1 MAKVTRAR
9 GVARERWVTVHPLV
23 VRITHWINAVALVCM
38 VMSGWQIY
46 NASPLLPFVFPPW
59 MTLGG
64 WLAGGIAWHFAAMW
78 LLVVN
83 GSVYVIYGIVGRHF
97 RRSFFPLSARSVWAD
112 FRGALSFRLYHTPGG
127 YNAVQKLL
135 YIVVLLIGLL
145 AVLSGLAMWKPVQL
159 WWLTA
164 ALGSYTSVRW
174 IHFVAMTGIVGF
186 VVIHLVLVAVVP
198 RTLPTMITGR
208 AHVPAAVEAHPDA

>member
-1 MAKVTRAR
+1 MNTSKAQGLPRQ
-9 GVARERWVTVHPLV
+9 RWVTVHPLL
-23 VRITHWINAVALVCM
+23 VRITHWVNAVALVCM
-38 VMSGWQIY
+38 VMSGWEIY

-83 GSVYVIYGIVGRHF
+83 GLVYVAYGIVGRHF
-97 RRSFFPLSARSVWAD
+97 RRSFFPLSARSVWTD
-112 FRGALSFRLYHTPGG
+112 FRGALSFRLYHTPGV

-135 YIVVLLIGLL
+135 YIAVLLVGLL

-164 ALGSYTSVRW
+164 ALGSYPSVRW
-174 IHFVAMTGIVGF
+174 IHFLAMTGIVGF

>member
-1 MAKVTRAR
+1 MRRSKAR
-9 GVARERWVTVHPLV
+9 GVPRERWVTVHPLV
-23 VRITHWINAVALVCM
+23 VRITHWVNAVALVCM

-46 NASPLLPFVFPPW
+46 DASPLLPFVFPPW
-59 MTLGG
+59 ATLGG
-64 WLAGGIAWHFAAMW
+64 WLAGSIAWHFAAMW
-78 LLVVN
+78 LLIVN
-83 GSVYVIYGIVGRHF
+83 GLVYVTYGIVGRHF

-112 FRGALSFRLYHTPGG
+112 VRLALSFRLYHTPGV

-135 YIVVLLIGLL
+135 YIVVLLFGLL
-145 AVLSGLAMWKPVQL
+145 AVLSGLAMWKPVQF

-164 ALGSYTSVRW
+164 ALGSYPSVRW
-174 IHFVAMTGIVGF
+174 IHFVAMSGIVGF
-186 VVIHLVLVAVVP
+186 LVIHLVLVAIVP

>member
-1 MAKVTRAR
+1 MAEPRRDA
-9 GVARERWVTVHPLV
+9 APARWVTVHPLV
-23 VRITHWINAVALVCM
+23 VRVTHWVNAVAIVCM

-46 NASPLLPFVFPPW
+46 DASPLLPFVFPPW
-59 MTLGG
+59 ATLGG

-78 LLVVN
+78 LLVAN
-83 GSVYVIYGIVGRHF
+83 GLVYVAYGILGRHF
-97 RRSFFPLSARSVWAD
+97 RRSFFPLTARSVWGD
-112 FRGALSFRLYHTPGG
+112 FRSALAFRLDHTPGM

-135 YIVVLLIGLL
+135 YVLVLLFGLL

-164 ALGSYTSVRW
+164 ALGSYSSVRW
-174 IHFVAMTGIVGF
+174 VHFVAMSGIVGF
-186 VVIHLVLVAVVP
+186 VVIHLALVAIVP

-208 AHVPAAVEAHPDA
+208 ARVPAAAELRHEA

>member
-1 MAKVTRAR
+1 MRPPGRTSDRP
-9 GVARERWVTVHPLV
+9 RERWVTVHPWV
-23 VRITHWINAVALVCM
+23 VRVTHWVNAVALVCM

-46 NASPLLPFVFPPW
+46 DASPLLPFIFPPW
-59 MTLGG
+59 ATLGG

-78 LLVVN
+78 LLVAN
-83 GSVYVIYGIVGRHF
+83 GLVYVTYGVVGRHF
-97 RRSFFPLSARSVWAD
+97 RRSFFPLSAHSVWAD
-112 FRGALSFRLYHTPGG
+112 VRSALSFRLHHTPGA

-135 YIVVLLIGLL
+135 YLLVLLFGLL

-164 ALGSYTSVRW
+164 ALGSYPSVRW
-174 IHFVAMTGIVGF
+174 IHFVAMSGIVGF
-186 VVIHLVLVAVVP
+186 LVIHLTLVAIVP

-208 AHVPAAVEAHPDA
+208 ALVPADAETRREA

>member
-1 MAKVTRAR
+1 MTRP
-9 GVARERWVTVHPLV
+9 RWVIVHPLV
-23 VRITHWINAVALVCM
+23 VRITHWVNAVALVCM

-46 NASPLLPFVFPPW
+46 DASPLLPFVFPPW

-78 LLVVN
+78 LLVIN
-83 GSVYVIYGIVGRHF
+83 GLVYVTYGILGRHF
-97 RRSFFPLSARSVWAD
+97 RRSFFPLSARSVWMD
-112 FRGALSFRLYHTPGG
+112 VRSALSLRLYHTPGV

-135 YIVVLLIGLL
+135 YLVVLLFGLV
-145 AVLSGLAMWKPVQL
+145 AVLSGLALWKPVQL

-164 ALGSYTSVRW
+164 ALGSYPSVRW
-174 IHFVAMTGIVGF
+174 IHFLAMSGIVGF

-198 RTLPTMITGR
+198 TTLPTMISGR
-208 AHVPAAVEAHPDA
+208 ARLPAGVEANPDA

>member
-1 MAKVTRAR
+1 V
-9 GVARERWVTVHPLV
+9 RWVTVHPLV
-23 VRITHWINAVALVCM
+23 VRVTHWVNAVALVCM

-46 NASPLLPFVFPPW
+46 DASPLLSFVFPTW

-78 LLVVN
+78 LLVIN

-97 RRSFFPLSARSVWAD
+97 RRSFFPLSARSVWTD
-112 FRGALSFRLYHTPGG
+112 VRSALSFRLHHTPGI

-135 YIVVLLIGLL
+135 YLVVLLFGVL

-164 ALGSYTSVRW
+164 ALGSYSSVRW
-174 IHFVAMTGIVGF
+174 VHFVAMSGIVGF
-186 VVIHLVLVAVVP
+186 VVIHLVLVAIVP

-208 AHVPAAVEAHPDA
+208 ARLSAGLEAHLDA

>member
-112 FRGALSFRLYHTPGG
+112 FRGALSFRLYHTPGV
-127 YNAVQKLL
+127 VQRCPESCSTSSCCSSACSLFYRAL
-135 YIVVLLIGLL
+135 PCGSPCS
-145 AVLSGLAMWKPVQL
+145 SG
-159 WWLTA
+159 
-164 ALGSYTSVRW
+164 G
-174 IHFVAMTGIVGF
+174 
-186 VVIHLVLVAVVP
+186 
-198 RTLPTMITGR
+198 
-208 AHVPAAVEAHPDA
+208 

>member
-1 MAKVTRAR
+1 MTRTIA
-9 GVARERWVTVHPLV
+9 GGTPRERWVTVHPLV
-23 VRITHWINAVALVCM
+23 VRVTHWVNAVALVCM

-46 NASPLLPFVFPPW
+46 DASPLLPFVFPPW

-64 WLAGGIAWHFAAMW
+64 WLAGAVAWHFAAMW
-78 LLVVN
+78 LLIVN
-83 GSVYVIYGIVGRHF
+83 GLVYVIYGIVGRHF
-97 RRSFFPLSARSVWAD
+97 WRSFFPLSARSVWTD
-112 FRGALSFRLYHTPGG
+112 VRSALSFRLYHTPGV

-135 YIVVLLIGLL
+135 YIVVLLFGLF

-164 ALGSYTSVRW
+164 ALGSYPSVRW
-174 IHFVAMTGIVGF
+174 IHFVAMSGIVAF
-186 VVIHLVLVAVVP
+186 LVIHLVLVAIVP

-208 AHVPAAVEAHPDA
+208 AHVPVAVEAHPDA

>member
-1 MAKVTRAR
+1 MMRRSSGGPRAR
-9 GVARERWVTVHPLV
+9 WVMVHPLV
-23 VRITHWINAVALVCM
+23 VRITHWVNAVALVCM

-46 NASPLLPFVFPPW
+46 DASPLLPFVFPPW

-78 LLVVN
+78 LLIVN
-83 GSVYVIYGIVGRHF
+83 GSVYVVYGIVGRHF
-97 RRSFFPLSARSVWAD
+97 RRSFFPLSARSIWAD
-112 FRGALSFRLYHTPGG
+112 ARSALSFRLHHTPGV

-135 YIVVLLIGLL
+135 YLAVLLLGVT

-164 ALGSYTSVRW
+164 ALGSYPSVRW
-174 IHFVAMTGIVGF
+174 IHFVAMSGIVGF
-186 VVIHLVLVAVVP
+186 VVIHLLLVAIVP

-208 AHVPAAVEAHPDA
+208 ARVEAQPDA